1 MKNFT
6 NLLKTTVFGVTALAA
21 GSFAANA
28 EEVKMYNWADY
39 IHEEV
44 AAGFEAE
51 TGIKLLQDYYDSVE
65 IVDAKLLA
73 GKTGYDVIVH
83 SSGNLS
89 RLIAA
94 DIILKLDKSKLPNM
108 KHMRPDIMALMASNW
123 DSNNEHILPYMW
135 GTHGVTFDK
144 AAVDAVLPNAPYG
157 SAALIFDPANMEKLS
172 KCGVAFLDSPDDM
185 IPMAMKYLGL
195 DPYSTNRSDY
205 KKVDA
210 LFASIRPYVKAFGNY
225 EYTKMAESE
234 YCITTTWGPD
244 GLFAQGAVDEAGI
257 DMKLDFFAPKEGANL
272 WVDSWA
278 IPNDADNIDG
288 AHKFINYMMRP
299 DVSAAATDYT
309 WYANA
314 NADATALV
322 DPEVTGSPAAYPT
335 DEAVASMYTYEIM
348 PPKIER
354 TRTRTWSTFKSGS

>member
-6 NLLKTTVFGVTALAA
+6 NIIKGTVFGVSAAVALT
-21 GSFAANA
+21 SVANA

-44 AAGFEAE
+44 AAGFEAQ

-65 IVDAKLLA
+65 IVDAKMLA

-83 SSGNLS
+83 SSGNMA
-89 RLIAA
+89 RLIMA
-94 DIILKLDKSKLPNM
+94 DIMLKLDKRKLPHM
-108 KHMRPDIMALMASNW
+108 KHMRADILALMAKNW
-123 DSNNEHILPYMW
+123 DAGNEHMMPYMW
-135 GTHGVTFDK
+135 GTHGVTYDQ

-157 SAALIFDPANMEKLS
+157 SAAMVLDPANMEKLS

-185 IPMAMKYLGL
+185 ISMAMKYLGL
-195 DPYSTNRSDY
+195 DPYSENKADY

-225 EYTKMAESE
+225 EYAKMAEKE
-234 YCITTTWGPD
+234 YCVTTTWGPD

-272 WVDSWA
+272 WVDSWG
-278 IPNDADNIDG
+278 IPSDADNVDG
-288 AHKFINYMMRP
+288 AHKFIDYMMQP
-299 DVSAAATDYT
+299 EVSAAATDFT

-322 DPEVTGSPAAYPT
+322 DPEVTGSTAAYPT
-335 DEAVASMYTYEIM
+335 DEAVATMYTYKIM
-348 PPKIER
+348 SPKIER
-354 TRTRTWSTFKSGS
+354 TRTRTWANFKSGG